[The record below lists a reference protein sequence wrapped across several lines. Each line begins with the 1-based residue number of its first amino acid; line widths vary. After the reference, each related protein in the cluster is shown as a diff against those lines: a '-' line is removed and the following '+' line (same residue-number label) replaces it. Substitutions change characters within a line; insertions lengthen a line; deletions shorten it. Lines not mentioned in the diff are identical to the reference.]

1 MNYEDCH
8 QNESDWTPE
17 ERMLDASL
25 SESMQSSRPYG
36 LEASVFSA
44 SRLHLA
50 KQDEHQIEQSNETIE
65 ALLNKAY
72 ALQVDESVSNR
83 VFNASVGSL
92 SHSQPAVITTIGS
105 PSNWRQ
111 LGVAACL
118 LVTTVVAI
126 RFGVVERVE
135 PVNPEIYFASTT
147 PISIE
152 DSEQY
157 LLDELQLED
166 YSLISD
172 TQELAYADIASS
184 FNSLRDDIVLWQSGL
199 LTE

>member
-8 QNESDWTPE
+8 KNESDWTPE

-25 SESMQSSRPYG
+25 SEAMQSSCPQG

-44 SRLHLA
+44 SRLHLT
-50 KQDEHQIEQSNETIE
+50 KQDDHQIEQSNEAIE

-72 ALQVDESVSNR
+72 ALQVDELILSR
-83 VFNASVGSL
+83 VFNASVASL
-92 SHSQPAVITTIGS
+92 PHSQTAVIATIGS

-111 LGVAACL
+111 LAAAACL
-118 LVTTVVAI
+118 LLTTVIAI
-126 RFGVVERVE
+126 RFGMVERVE
-135 PVNPEIYFASTT
+135 PANPENHFESFASV
-147 PISIE
+147 SIE
-152 DSEQY
+152 DNEGY
-157 LLDELQLED
+157 LLDELELED

-184 FNSLRDDIVLWQSGL
+184 FNSLRDDIALWQSGL

>member
-1 MNYEDCH
+1 MIYEDGH
-8 QNESDWTPE
+8 RNESDWTPE

-25 SESMQSSRPYG
+25 SKAMQSPSPQG

-50 KQDEHQIEQSNETIE
+50 KQNVSSDEELE
-65 ALLNKAY
+65 ALLQSAY
-72 ALQVDESVSNR
+72 ATQVDESIANR
-83 VFNASVGSL
+83 VFNASVSSL
-92 SHSQPAVITTIGS
+92 PLSQSKVIATIGTTS
-105 PSNWRQ
+105 KWGQ
-111 LGVAACL
+111 LAAAACL
-118 LVTTVVAI
+118 LLTTVIAI
-126 RFGVVERVE
+126 RFGMVERVE
-135 PVNPEIYFASTT
+135 PANPENHFESFASV
-147 PISIE
+147 SIE
-152 DSEQY
+152 DNEGY

-184 FNSLRDDIVLWQSGL
+184 FNSLRDDIALWQSGL

>member
-1 MNYEDCH
+1 MNNEDCH
-8 QNESDWTPE
+8 QNESYWTPE

-25 SESMQSSRPYG
+25 SEAMQPSRPQG
-36 LEASVFSA
+36 LEANVFSA
-44 SRLHLA
+44 SRLHLT
-50 KQDEHQIEQSNETIE
+50 KQDVHQIEQSNETIE
-65 ALLNKAY
+65 ALLSTAY
-72 ALQVDESVSNR
+72 SLEVDESISSR
-83 VFNASVGSL
+83 VFNASVSSL
-92 SHSQPAVITTIGS
+92 PHSQPAVIATIGS

-111 LGVAACL
+111 LAAAACL
-118 LVTTVVAI
+118 LITTVIAI
-126 RFGVVERVE
+126 RFGIVERVE
-135 PVNPEIYFASTT
+135 PVSPENHFASTM

>member
-25 SESMQSSRPYG
+25 SEAMQSSCPQG

-44 SRLHLA
+44 SRLHLT
-50 KQDEHQIEQSNETIE
+50 KQDDHQIEQSNEAIE

-72 ALQVDESVSNR
+72 ALQVDESISSR
-83 VFNASVGSL
+83 VFNASVASL
-92 SHSQPAVITTIGS
+92 PHSQTAVIATIGS

-111 LGVAACL
+111 LAAAACL
-118 LVTTVVAI
+118 LLTTVIAI
-126 RFGVVERVE
+126 RFGMVERVE
-135 PVNPEIYFASTT
+135 PANPENHFESFASV
-147 PISIE
+147 SIE
-152 DSEQY
+152 DNEGY
-157 LLDELQLED
+157 LLDELELED

-184 FNSLRDDIVLWQSGL
+184 FNSLRDDIALWQSGL